1 MNGTPRETV
10 YQLLDSGKSVREV
23 SKETGVPIAT
33 IGRWM
38 KERREGKVVAMPKL
52 VIAPPVVD
60 TPSRATPSPGGPPRK
75 SSSIYQ
81 PVDVANLSDDVREG
95 LRETVRNTVHWLRTG
110 PEGRSKAWAE
120 GAGGLARLMTS
131 VPELMKI
138 ETITATAA
146 EATASAPPTATDVA
160 GEIAKR
166 RRQQSTG

>member
-1 MNGTPRETV
+1 M
-10 YQLLDSGKSVREV
+10 SVREV
-23 SKETGVPIAT
+23 SKETGVPVAT

-38 KERREGKVVAMPKL
+38 KERRDGKVIAMPL
-52 VIAPPVVD
+52 RIAPPPVVD

-95 LRETVRNTVHWLRTG
+95 LRETVRNTVSWLRDG
-110 PEGRSKAWAE
+110 PEGRSKAWSE

-138 ETITATAA
+138 ETTTASPTEAA
-146 EATASAPPTATDVA
+146 ASAPPSPVDTAAEVA
-160 GEIAKR
+160 RR